1 MDIAALSVA
10 MSQSSV
16 QQSAGIALTK
26 IAMDAGE
33 QKAAGMTEMLSN
45 SAVDPNLGSH
55 LDVMA

>member
-10 MSQSSV
+10 MSQSSA

-26 IAMDAGE
+26 IAMDSGKESAVN
-33 QKAAGMTEMLSN
+33 MTEMLSN

-55 LDVMA
+55 LDAMA